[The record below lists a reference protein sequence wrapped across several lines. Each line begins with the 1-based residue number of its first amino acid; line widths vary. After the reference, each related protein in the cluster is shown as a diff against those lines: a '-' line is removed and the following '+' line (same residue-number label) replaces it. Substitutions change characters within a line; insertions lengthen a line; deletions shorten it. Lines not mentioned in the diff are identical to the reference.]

1 MNEHTELSTPEPYA
15 PPTLVE
21 VGEFNEDTLGWIGW
35 GNDIFGHYSGGF

>member
-1 MNEHTELSTPEPYA
+1 MTEHTELSTPEPYE

-21 VGEFNEDTLGWIGW
+21 VGEFNEDTLGFIGW